1 MLLLALLLLIYLAP
15 PVLSAPSDSPRD
27 ADVAQSGY
35 VGSDHNIGPDSVSRF
50 QHLWNITFKP
60 DEKVTL
66 GLQPNVDVQIVF
78 TASTENVVRT
88 IDAVTGEILFERQ
101 VAPPWPMAGANC
113 DLISKNLGIMGTPVI
128 HPEYDVAFFF
138 VKSYIEDYRVPGGAA
153 PPLNSVYYF
162 YAVYIDGLG
171 DVYKFP
177 LFIDDVGADNDPR
190 KIFLGGLVLQRPSLL
205 AVGDV
210 VYAGFGGLCDAFN
223 YTGTLV
229 AININTRKVNRWVT
243 QGGPSS
249 PWTSDWAKRH
259 GGGAG
264 GIWQAGMGLASD
276 GQDVYFSIGNGG
288 SADTNASIVPIQGKC
303 HQDILLESVVRV
315 SLNDSGV
322 QLVDFFRPFDYL
334 SDAGQDIGSG
344 GVSIL
349 DPAVFKTSTTTRMG
363 VATSRNAKVYVQDLD
378 DLGGY
383 RASANGTDAVLQ
395 TIHLNGEIFGG
406 IGSYPLE
413 GGYIYVNPSNASLAA
428 YRFNPSAGKSPL
440 FTLAGTSSASNPHCG
455 GVGIVTVTSSNGEP
469 GSGIVWVT
477 DVERGLLAYRAVP
490 VNGSLVELGL
500 PTVEGAVKYG
510 RPVFGDGR
518 VYVVDGKERLVALGV
533 GGNRTVGG
541 G

>member
-1 MLLLALLLLIYLAP
+1 MLVLVHLFLIFLAP
-15 PVLSAPSDSPRD
+15 LVISAPSDSPRD

-35 VGSDHNIGPDSVSRF
+35 VGSDHNIGPESVSRF
-50 QHLWNITFKP
+50 QHLWNITFKA
-60 DEKVTL
+60 DEKVIL
-66 GLQPNVDVQIVF
+66 GPSAQRKQIVF
-78 TASTENVVRT
+78 TASTENIVRT

-101 VAPPWPMAGANC
+101 VAQPWPMAGAHC
-113 DLISKNLGIMGTPVI
+113 DTISKNMGIMGTPVI
-128 HPEYDVAFFF
+128 YPEYDVAFFF
-138 VKSYIEDYRVPGGAA
+138 VKSYIEDYRVTGGAA
-153 PPLNSVYYF
+153 PSLNGVYYF
-162 YAVYIDGLG
+162 YAVYLDGLG

-177 LFIDDVGADNDPR
+177 LFIDDVPADNDPR
-190 KIFLGGLVLQRPSLL
+190 KIFLGGLVLQWPSLL

-210 VYAGFGGLCDAFN
+210 VYGGFGGLCDAFN

-229 AININTRKVNRWVT
+229 AININTRTVNRWVT

-264 GIWQAGMGLASD
+264 GIWQSGMGLASD
-276 GQDVYFSIGNGG
+276 GQDVYFSIGVGG
-288 SADTNASIVPIQGKC
+288 GADTNLSTIPIQGGS
-303 HQDILLESVVRV
+303 HQDVLSESVVRV

-334 SDAGQDIGSG
+334 LDAGQDIGSG

-349 DPAVFKTSTTTRMG
+349 DEAIFKTSSTARIS
-363 VATSRNAKVYVQDLD
+363 VATSCNAKMYVQNLD

-383 RASANGTDAVLQ
+383 RTSANGTDAVLQ
-395 TIHLNGEIFGG
+395 TIHLNGEVFGG

-413 GGYIYVNPSNASLAA
+413 GGYIYVKPCNGSLAA
-428 YRFNPSAGKSPL
+428 YRFNPSASKSSL
-440 FTLAGTSSASNPHCG
+440 FTLAGTSSAPDPHCSS
-455 GVGIVTVTSSNGEP
+455 VGIPTVTSRKGEP

-500 PTVEGAVKYG
+500 PRVEGAVRSG

-518 VYVVDGKERLVALGV
+518 VYVVDSKERLVALGV
-533 GGNRTVGG
+533 AGNGTVSGG
-541 G
+541 